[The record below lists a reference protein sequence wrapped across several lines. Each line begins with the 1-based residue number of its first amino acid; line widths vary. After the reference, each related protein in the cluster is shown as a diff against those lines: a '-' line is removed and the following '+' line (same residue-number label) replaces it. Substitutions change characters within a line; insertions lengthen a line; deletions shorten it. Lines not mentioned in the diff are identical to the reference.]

1 MTDRELLELA
11 AKAAGY
17 DTGHPWNA
25 GRLLLVPPVD
35 SLCISDV
42 STGWNPLKNDGHAQ
56 RLAVNLR
63 IEVGFNDDF
72 LEVSAW
78 TPHRSHDILFEGYG
92 NDVYAATRRAIT
104 RAAAAI
110 QEAREA
116 RNA

>member
-1 MTDRELLELA
+1 MTDRELLEKA

-17 DTGHPWNA
+17 DTSHPWNV

-42 STGWNPLKNDGHAQ
+42 STGWNPLNNDGHAL
-56 RLAVNLR
+56 RLAVELR
-63 IEVGFNDDF
+63 IEVGFNDDCS
-72 LEVSAW
+72 EVDVW
-78 TPHRSHDILFEGYG
+78 TPHRSHDILYEGYG
-92 NDVYAATRRAIT
+92 NDVNAATRRAIT